1 MIDWLKKWLLPQRK
15 RETPEERLRRIHAL
29 MPDALGALGDMMG
42 TGPTFVFPAS
52 KLPLP
57 KEEMKIAVKLAWAS
71 TKDKTM
77 RNHLSVAYASLSQF
91 QEDASTPFEMPS
103 FRADPEIL
111 CKPHS
116 MELIYL
122 LAVENRAMAEM
133 KALIDEFSEFE
144 RSATKPDPSSYSN
157 IDVTTPT
164 GKICVRPDARS
175 EITLTEKSDVA
186 ELTYLHGPEFLKQ
199 LCQDARHPEAP
210 KSLRDDLVIILEWLQ
225 VSSTD
230 QIAVEHYEQFARG
243 WQLYIWEGIAPTPGL
258 SETFAN
264 SKKWMRERYPNKES
278 LNVDL
283 TLEVRG
289 VFARM
294 LSS

>member
-1 MIDWLKKWLLPQRK
+1 
-15 RETPEERLRRIHAL
+15 
-29 MPDALGALGDMMG
+29 MPDALGALGDMME

-57 KEEMKIAVKLAWAS
+57 KEEMKIAVKQAWAS

-91 QEDASTPFEMPS
+91 QEDARTPFEMPS
-103 FRADPEIL
+103 FRADPESL
-111 CKPHS
+111 RKPHS
-116 MELIYL
+116 MELTYL
-122 LAVENRAMAEM
+122 WAVEKRAMAEM

-144 RSATKPDPSSYSN
+144 RSSTKSKSASSLN
-157 IDVTTPT
+157 LELHAPA
-164 GKICVRPDARS
+164 GKIRIQPGARS
-175 EITLTEKSDVA
+175 EITLTEKSDFST
-186 ELTYLHGPEFLKQ
+186 LTYLHGAEFLKR
-199 LCQDARHPEAP
+199 LCQDVEHPEAP
-210 KSLRDDLVIILEWLQ
+210 KSLRDDFAVILKWLQ
-225 VSSTD
+225 VSSAD
-230 QIAVEHYEQFARG
+230 QIAIKHYEQFGRG
-243 WQLYIWEGIAPTPGL
+243 WQLYMWEGIAPTSAL

-264 SKKWMRERYPNKES
+264 SKMWMREIHPNKDS
-278 LNVDL
+278 LNVEL